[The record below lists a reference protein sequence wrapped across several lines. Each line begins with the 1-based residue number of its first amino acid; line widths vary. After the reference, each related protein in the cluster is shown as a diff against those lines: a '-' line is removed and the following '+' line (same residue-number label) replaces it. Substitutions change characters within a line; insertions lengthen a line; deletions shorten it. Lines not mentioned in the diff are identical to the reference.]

1 MADIPPSVIG
11 SSIQAGYQQ
20 ADVAK
25 SRDAER
31 ADQTRAARRGV
42 KSVDD
47 AGTTIETGDDD
58 TAVFTDAEG
67 AGGQGRHAEEE
78 GGEAPTD
85 ESHEKETTNG
95 ISTDG
100 DGKPHIDLQA

>member
-31 ADQTRAARRGV
+31 ADQARAARSGV
-42 KSVDD
+42 KSIDD
-47 AGTTIETGDDD
+47 KGTTIETGDDD
-58 TAVFTDAEG
+58 TAIFSDAEG

-78 GGEAPTD
+78 GGEAGFALWTARLIFT
-85 ESHEKETTNG
+85 SVYVIFGAVAKNR
-95 ISTDG
+95 S
-100 DGKPHIDLQA
+100 A

>member
-78 GGEAPTD
+78 AGEAQTD
-85 ESHEKETTNG
+85 EAQTDPNG
-95 ISTDG
+95 GDSTDG
-100 DGKPHIDLQA
+100 DGPQHIDIEA

>member
-31 ADQTRAARRGV
+31 ADQARAARSGV
-42 KSVDD
+42 KSIDD
-47 AGTTIETGDDD
+47 KGTTIETGDDD
-58 TAVFTDAEG
+58 TAVFSDAEG

-78 GGEAPTD
+78 GGEANTD
-85 ESHEKETTNG
+85 EVQTDPKGDDS
-95 ISTDG
+95 SDG
-100 DGKPHIDLQA
+100 DGQQHIDIEA